1 MQRGGSGEDLC
12 AQASLA
18 YLQEQTNPTQALDLY
33 QEGKG
38 NKFISLLRV
47 KKRLFKVFMF
57 QVG

>member
-1 MQRGGSGEDLC
+1 MQRGESGEDLC

-38 NKFISLLRV
+38 NKIYFPSSCEKTFV
-47 KKRLFKVFMF
+47 
-57 QVG
+57 